1 MRNFWA
7 LGLAIGLAGCV
18 APPVFTIAT
27 LAFDGFS
34 YVVTGKG
41 VGDHALSMAMRQD
54 CAMFR
59 VLTEG
64 SLTSVC
70 LELDDTDGTTAIA
83 SSAPG
88 PAGGDGLAAVARSV
102 DDTAPA
108 VRPVAFDTLAPAI
121 HNRKA
126 IYLVV
131 GSFRH
136 LDNAQRRVARLDGFP
151 VRVTPAVVGGK
162 LYHRVVAGPFA
173 NGDMADAR
181 AHMASAGVAKAW
193 AINLCAVDLAA
204 SPCNAPTTVAQL
216 PAPLNLAANDGAPP
230 RSAD

>member
-88 PAGGDGLAAVARSV
+88 PAGGDGPG
-102 DDTAPA
+102 D
-108 VRPVAFDTLAPAI
+108 
-121 HNRKA
+121 
-126 IYLVV
+126 
-131 GSFRH
+131 
-136 LDNAQRRVARLDGFP
+136 AQCPSHACP
-151 VRVTPAVVGGK
+151 
-162 LYHRVVAGPFA
+162 
-173 NGDMADAR
+173 
-181 AHMASAGVAKAW
+181 SA
-193 AINLCAVDLAA
+193 
-204 SPCNAPTTVAQL
+204 
-216 PAPLNLAANDGAPP
+216 
-230 RSAD
+230 